1 MPPVLKYTLARIGLF
16 LVVLLALWPVNMNGY
31 LKLILAVAFSAALSF
46 FLLAGIR
53 NEAAEKWLEAS
64 QRRRA
69 EKERL
74 RAALAG
80 EDVPASPDAQPSP
93 SAQRSSDRSSPDQ
106 SVSDRATGS
115 DTGDGSGSH

>member
-1 MPPVLKYTLARIGLF
+1 VPPVLKYTLARIGLF

-80 EDVPASPDAQPSP
+80 EDVPDSPGTPP
-93 SAQRSSDRSSPDQ
+93 SDRSSER
-106 SVSDRATGS
+106 SSSSDL
-115 DTGDGSGSH
+115 GSGSGTGDSPGSS

>member
-1 MPPVLKYTLARIGLF
+1 MPPVVKYTLARIGLF
-16 LVVLLALWPVNMNGY
+16 LAILLVLWPVNLNGY

-46 FLLAGIR
+46 FLLARMR
-53 NEAAEKWLEAS
+53 NEAAQKWFEAS

-80 EDVPASPDAQPSP
+80 EEQ
-93 SAQRSSDRSSPDQ
+93 QESDEPR
-106 SVSDRATGS
+106 R
-115 DTGDGSGSH
+115 DG